1 MNGFTSRKGENY
13 VAYTKNLIQNTN
25 NLKLPIIQYLC
36 NIKKKRITKLKY
48 LVNFKPDNFTKETK
62 RMDLHTVIMK
72 KGHSTVLQPSHR
84 I

>member
-1 MNGFTSRKGENY
+1 MNGITSRKGENY
-13 VAYTKNLIQNTN
+13 VAYTKNFIQNTN
-25 NLKLPIIQYLC
+25 NLKLSIIQYLC
-36 NIKKKRITKLKY
+36 NILKKIIKLKY
-48 LVNFKPDNFTKETK
+48 LVNFKLDNFTKETK